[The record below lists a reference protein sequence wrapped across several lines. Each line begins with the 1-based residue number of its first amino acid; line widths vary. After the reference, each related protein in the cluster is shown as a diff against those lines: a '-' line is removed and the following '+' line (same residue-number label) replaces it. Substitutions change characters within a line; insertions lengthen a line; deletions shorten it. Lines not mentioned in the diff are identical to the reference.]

1 MFNRIEYRSLH
12 FRQKVNFNKPCLAVR
27 FKANLG
33 FDILVGNPR
42 FVCRAAQWQHPALS
56 SNCALDNA

>member
-1 MFNRIEYRSLH
+1 
-12 FRQKVNFNKPCLAVR
+12 VNFNKPCLAVR